1 MICSII
7 IFIKNYNSFFRFDL
21 HRDLGLSTW
30 STTHFALEYIE
41 NMPAFPPQTISLWI
55 SFLPED

>member
-7 IFIKNYNSFFRFDL
+7 IFIKNYNSFFPFDL
-21 HRDLGLSTW
+21 HRDLGLST
-30 STTHFALEYIE
+30 THFALEYME